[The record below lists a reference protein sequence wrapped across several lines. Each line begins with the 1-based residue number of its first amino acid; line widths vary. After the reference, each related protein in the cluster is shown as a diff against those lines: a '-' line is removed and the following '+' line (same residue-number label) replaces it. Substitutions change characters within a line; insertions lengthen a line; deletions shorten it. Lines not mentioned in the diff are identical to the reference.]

1 MIVVT
6 ARTLIEDVAPTEPEG
21 TKPGGARYG
30 RYHLQ
35 VFCMSERSKAT
46 CYL

>member
-21 TKPGGARYG
+21 TKLGAD
-30 RYHLQ
+30 
-35 VFCMSERSKAT
+35 SIRSVSPPSLL
-46 CYL
+46 YV